1 MVTLEMVLDPSGIQR
16 GAADG
21 ARAIDSLGRSAKDA
35 SAVLDGMR
43 FKLSGGGVFAPL
55 DALKDIEKSATGA
68 VRGLGNL
75 SNAFQSVGGSLQ
87 VGQGITQT
95 LAALERADVAGAG
108 TNVARTLL
116 EISKTGQ
123 DFRQLASGVGATGGA
138 FTALRAVMT
147 AHPILTIA
155 TAIGL
160 ASTAIGLFTSKT
172 KESVDEVAKLGQG
185 LERIR
190 AQQSIG
196 IDFGDPDFSRRGRRD
211 EIEALRSAAIDIRA
225 GRRSTTA
232 GGLVDLLGPGVSLQD
247 LLEGQDPQSTLRDDP
262 RLLLN
267 PSLNR
272 SPDRQIGASTA
283 VEAIRRRILFLESEL
298 RLNQPSVG
306 DQAYDRAFAAY
317 QRGAPQPNLDAIG
330 GDRSP
335 LTQYGPT
342 EQDFQAEMARRES
355 EIDAFN
361 EQLQELRDIGSQVGA
376 TFASAFESV
385 VSGANSARDAV
396 AGLAKSLGS
405 SVLQQVFRNLGAN
418 IAGSFARDGG
428 PSATVRTPGV
438 N

>member
-1 MVTLEMVLDPSGIQR
+1 MVTLEMVLDPSGIRR
-16 GAADG
+16 GAAEAERELQRVGSAARQAAASVDG
-21 ARAIDSLGRSAKDA
+21 IYTTIGSKADTAARS
-35 SAVLDGMR
+35 V
-43 FKLSGGGVFAPL
+43 
-55 DALKDIEKSATGA
+55 
-68 VRGLGNL
+68 GNL

-116 EISKTGQ
+116 EISKTGA
-123 DFRQLASGVGATGGA
+123 DFRQLAAGVGATGNA
-138 FTALRAVMT
+138 FATLRAIMV

-160 ASTAIGLFTSKT
+160 ASAAIGLFSSNT
-172 KESVDEVAKLGQG
+172 KEAVSEVAKLAQG
-185 LERIR
+185 LDRVR
-190 AQQSIG
+190 AAQSIAA
-196 IDFGDPDFSRRGRRD
+196 DFGDRDYLARGRQD
-211 EIEALRSAAIDIRA
+211 EIRALREAAIDIRS
-225 GRRSTTA
+225 GRRTATA
-232 GGLVDLLGPGVSLQD
+232 GDLGELFGPGVD
-247 LLEGQDPQSTLRDDP
+247 LRDVLEQANALDA
-262 RLLLN
+262 
-267 PSLNR
+267 PSAEGLSGAGRVLEQYRILGSGAN
-272 SPDRQIGASTA
+272 SPDRRVSTA
-283 VEAIRRRILFLESEL
+283 TSVELIRRRILALESEG
-298 RLNQPSVG
+298 RLNQPLPLTAEQ
-306 DQAYDRAFAAY
+306 QAYERAIAAY

-330 GDRSP
+330 AP
-335 LTQYGPT
+335 APKYGPT
-342 EQDFQAEMARRES
+342 DNEAEIQQARLEALDEQMR
-355 EIDAFN
+355 
-361 EQLQELRDIGSQVGA
+361 ELRDIGAQVGA